1 MKKWIHLQI
10 LNTVKHDLQMT
21 EDIQFILDN
30 SKEQMDKA
38 VTHLEAELV
47 KVRAGKASP
56 SMLEGIMVDYY
67 GTKTPLNQVANV
79 NTGDARTLIVQ
90 PWEKSM
96 LTPIEKGIM
105 MANLGLN
112 PQNDGVLIRI
122 LVPALTE
129 ERRKELAKKA
139 KAETENAKVSLR
151 TIRKEAMEELK
162 KLQKSGTPE
171 DAVKDAETKVQALVD
186 GFVVKCDKHL
196 EVKEKEIMTV

>member
-1 MKKWIHLQI
+1 M
-10 LNTVKHDLQMT
+10 N
-21 EDIQFILDN
+21 EDIQFVLDN
-30 SKEQMDKA
+30 AKEQMDKA

-67 GTKTPLNQVANV
+67 GTKTPLNQVANI

-105 MANLGLN
+105 VANLGLN
-112 PQNDGVLIRI
+112 PQNDGVIIRI

-129 ERRKELAKKA
+129 ERRRDLVKKA
-139 KAETENAKVSLR
+139 KSETENAKVSLR

-162 KLQKSGTPE
+162 KLQKGGTPE
-171 DAVKDAETKVQALVD
+171 DEVKSAETQVQTLTD
-186 GFVVKCDKHL
+186 GFVLKCDKHL
-196 EVKEKEIMTV
+196 EIKEKEIMTV

>member
-1 MKKWIHLQI
+1 MS
-10 LNTVKHDLQMT
+10 
-21 EDIQFILDN
+21 EEIQFILDN

-38 VTHLEAELV
+38 VAHLEAELV

-129 ERRKELAKKA
+129 ERRKELVKKA
-139 KAETENAKVSLR
+139 KSETENAKVSLR

-171 DAVKDAETKVQALVD
+171 DEVKDAEAKVQTLTD
-186 GFVVKCDKHL
+186 GFVTKCDKHL
-196 EVKEKEIMTV
+196 EIKEKEIMTV